1 MSISDR
7 DRISE
12 ENRLNV
18 VYEKLESRIDDLDAS
33 LNDNIQKLKNSNI
46 EMWDQ
51 GKRDLVDFGD
61 AIENMP
67 YLDMIKTNTANVES
81 IKREVNRMMLLKRDL
96 YFGRIDFKEE
106 TEPESENIYIG
117 KCSFIDNNGE
127 YLVYDWRANICSLFY
142 ENEIGDVSYEA
153 PVGIISGSMS
163 KKRQYEIFYNKIVSM
178 FDSSI
183 KIDDSILKEI
193 LSHSKDSKMGN
204 IVETIQK
211 EQNQA
216 IRSTSNIIIVEGP
229 AGCGKTSIA
238 LHRAAWLMYKYK
250 NELNH
255 NQIIIFSPNETF
267 IDYVSEVLPELG
279 EENVAMSTFY
289 LLSKDILAQKYVL
302 LTGYR
307 EMEDLLQNNEYIDK
321 NDIKTKYSV
330 AFAKKLEV
338 FAQNIANSGY
348 EFNDLVINDNVI
360 MSKNEYEQLFFHEY
374 SFNDVITRL
383 SKIKNIMISRVLTII
398 RALRVEY
405 VRQVRSDE
413 IDMSRGYVMLKEKC
427 RRIYDMVDEAVTTDF
442 ELLYSLFLERY
453 YSREMK
459 DRYMSRLSNGYIN
472 YEDIAPL
479 IYLRF
484 LLGFKKSYNDIRY
497 VIVDEFQDYS
507 YIEKKVI
514 SIIFR
519 NCHMTLLG
527 DLNQKIKYCLESSD
541 DTRIFKKADQIKLN
555 KSYRSTYQI
564 AKFCNDL
571 LPVKADIKYVN
582 RQGSEPYIIKTG
594 TDDIEVIAK
603 HITDRYHELKNKGYC
618 SIAVLTRS
626 DTTVKKLYAYL
637 KDIKISNVSEKN
649 TSYTMG
655 TVLMPSYLSKGLEFD
670 AVIVLDIENDKF
682 NMDEEL
688 NLFYTCCTRAL
699 HDLTIIR

>member
-1 MSISDR
+1 MSISEK

-12 ENRLNV
+12 ENRLND
-18 VYEKLESRIDDLDAS
+18 VYAKLESRIYDLDIS
-33 LNDNIQKLKNSNI
+33 LNENIQKLKNSNI

-81 IKREVNRMMLLKRDL
+81 IKREANRMMLLKRDL

-106 TEPESENIYIG
+106 TEPESESIYIG
-117 KCSFIDNNGE
+117 KCSFIDNDGG

-142 ENEIGDVSYEA
+142 ENEIGNVNYEA
-153 PVGIISGSMS
+153 PDGIISGLIS

-178 FDSSI
+178 FESSI

-289 LLSKDILAQKYVL
+289 LLAKELLAEKYVL

-307 EMEDLLQNNEYIDK
+307 EMEDLLQSNEYVDK
-321 NDIKTKYSV
+321 NDLKTKYSV
-330 AFAKKLEV
+330 AFAKRLEV
-338 FAQNIANSGY
+338 FAQDIANSGY
-348 EFNDLVINDNVI
+348 EFEDLAINGNMI
-360 MSKNEYEQLFFHEY
+360 MSKNEYEQLFFREY

-383 SKIKNIMISRVLTII
+383 SKIKNIMLSRILTII

-405 VRQVRSDE
+405 VRQVKLDE
-413 IDMSRGYVMLKEKC
+413 IDMARGHMILKESCQK
-427 RRIYDMVDEAVTTDF
+427 IYDMVDEAVTTDF
-442 ELLYSLFLERY
+442 EFLYSAFLGRCY
-453 YSREMK
+453 TKEMK
-459 DRYMSRLSNGYIN
+459 DRYLSRLKNGYIN
-472 YEDIAPL
+472 YEDIAPI

-484 LLGFKKSYNDIRY
+484 LLGFRKSYDDIRY
-497 VIVDEFQDYS
+497 VIVDEF
-507 YIEKKVI
+507 
-514 SIIFR
+514 
-519 NCHMTLLG
+519 
-527 DLNQKIKYCLESSD
+527 
-541 DTRIFKKADQIKLN
+541 
-555 KSYRSTYQI
+555 
-564 AKFCNDL
+564 
-571 LPVKADIKYVN
+571 
-582 RQGSEPYIIKTG
+582 
-594 TDDIEVIAK
+594 
-603 HITDRYHELKNKGYC
+603 
-618 SIAVLTRS
+618 
-626 DTTVKKLYAYL
+626 
-637 KDIKISNVSEKN
+637 
-649 TSYTMG
+649 
-655 TVLMPSYLSKGLEFD
+655 
-670 AVIVLDIENDKF
+670 
-682 NMDEEL
+682 
-688 NLFYTCCTRAL
+688 
-699 HDLTIIR
+699 

>member
-12 ENRLNV
+12 ENRLND
-18 VYEKLESRIDDLDAS
+18 VYAKLESRIDDLNTS

-81 IKREVNRMMLLKRDL
+81 IRREINRMMLLKRDL

-106 TEPESENIYIG
+106 TEPESEKIYIG
-117 KCSFIDNNGE
+117 KCSFIDNDGE

-163 KKRQYEIFYNKIVSM
+163 KKRQYEIFYNKIISM

-183 KIDDSILKEI
+183 MIDDSILKEI

-250 NELNH
+250 NELSH

-289 LLSKDILAQKYVL
+289 LLAKDILGQRYVL

-307 EMEDLLQNNEYIDK
+307 EMEDLLQNNEYVDK
-321 NDIKTKYSV
+321 NDIKIKYSV
-330 AFAKKLEV
+330 SFAKKLEG

-348 EFNDLVINDNVI
+348 EFDDLVINGSVI
-360 MSKNEYEQLFFHEY
+360 MSKNEYEQLFFQEY
-374 SFNDVITRL
+374 AYNDVITRL
-383 SKIKNIMISRVLTII
+383 SKIKNIMISRILTII

-405 VRQVRSDE
+405 VRQVKSDE
-413 IDMSRGYVMLKEKC
+413 IDMSRGYVILKDKC
-427 RRIYDMVDEAVTTDF
+427 RNIYKMVDEAVTTDF
-442 ELLYSLFLERY
+442 ELLYSLFLERSY
-453 YSREMK
+453 NREMK
-459 DRYMSRLSNGYIN
+459 DRYISRLSNGYIN

-484 LLGFKKSYNDIRY
+484 LLGFKKSYDDIRY
-497 VIVDEFQDYS
+497 VIVDEFQDYT
-507 YIEKKVI
+507 YLEKKVI

-527 DLNQKIKYCLESSD
+527 DLNQKINYCIESSD
-541 DTRIFKKADQIKLN
+541 YTRIFKKADQIKLN

-564 AKFCNDL
+564 ARFCNDL

-582 RQGSEPYIIKTG
+582 RQGSEPCIIETG
-594 TDDIEVIAK
+594 TDDMEAIAA
-603 HITDRYHELKNKGYC
+603 HITDRYHELKSKGYR

-626 DTTVKKLYAYL
+626 DATVKQLYPYL
-637 KDIKISNVSEKN
+637 KNIKISNVSEKN

-670 AVIVLDIENDKF
+670 AVIVLDIKKDRF
-682 NMDEEL
+682 NLEEEL
-688 NLFYTCCTRAL
+688 NLYYTCCTRAL

>member
-1 MSISDR
+1 MSISEK

-12 ENRLNV
+12 ENRLND
-18 VYEKLESRIDDLDAS
+18 VYAKLESRIYDLDIS
-33 LNDNIQKLKNSNI
+33 LNENIQKLKNSNI

-67 YLDMIKTNTANVES
+67 YLDMIRTNTANVES
-81 IKREVNRMMLLKRDL
+81 IKREANRMMLLKRDL

-106 TEPESENIYIG
+106 TEPESESIYIG
-117 KCSFIDNNGE
+117 KCSFIDNDGG

-142 ENEIGDVSYEA
+142 ENEIGNVNYEA
-153 PVGIISGSMS
+153 PDGIISGLIS

-178 FDSSI
+178 FESSI

-289 LLSKDILAQKYVL
+289 LLAKDLLAEKYVL

-307 EMEDLLQNNEYIDK
+307 EMEDLLQNNEYVDK
-321 NDIKTKYSV
+321 NDIKMKYSV
-330 AFAKKLEV
+330 AFAKRLEV
-338 FAQNIANSGY
+338 FAQDITNSGY
-348 EFNDLVINDNVI
+348 EFEDLVINENMI
-360 MSKNEYEQLFFHEY
+360 MSKNEYEQLFFREY

-383 SKIKNIMISRVLTII
+383 SKIKNIILSRILTII

-405 VRQVRSDE
+405 VMQVKLDE
-413 IDMSRGYVMLKEKC
+413 IDMVRGHMILKERCQK
-427 RRIYDMVDEAVTTDF
+427 IYDMVDEAVTTDF
-442 ELLYSLFLERY
+442 ELLYSLFLGRC
-453 YSREMK
+453 YSKEMK
-459 DRYMSRLSNGYIN
+459 DRYMSRLKNGYIN
-472 YEDIAPL
+472 YEDIAPI

-484 LLGFKKSYNDIRY
+484 LLGFRKSYDDIRY

-527 DLNQKIKYCLESSD
+527 DLNQKIKYCLESFD
-541 DTRIFKKADQIKLN
+541 DTKIFKKADRIKLD

-564 AKFCNDL
+564 AKFCNDI
-571 LPVKADIKYVN
+571 LPVKVDIKYVN
-582 RQGSEPYIIKTG
+582 RQGSEPYIIESG
-594 TDDIEVIAK
+594 TDDIKVIAE
-603 HITDRYHELKNKGYC
+603 HITERYHELKKKGYS

-626 DTTVKKLYAYL
+626 DATVKRLYPYL
-637 KDIKISNVSEKN
+637 RDIKISNVSEKN

-670 AVIVLDIENDKF
+670 AVIVLDIKNDKF
-682 NMDEEL
+682 KIEEEL